1 MTFERGLKTRIMSM
15 MRTMLRLTGGLILTW
30 SAGFLLFA
38 ALALQPAGE
47 TGTADG
53 IVALTGGGARIE
65 EAVKLLAEHRGQ
77 RLLISGVNQHTSRAA
92 LRQQVPE
99 NAGLFDCCIDIGYWA
114 QDTVGNARETEV
126 WARHRGFK
134 SLIVVTS
141 GYHMARSLAEIA
153 QVFPE
158 ATLIPHPVLP
168 ASLQVGGWWAT
179 PGTTRVLVVEY
190 LKLWPALARLGMAR
204 LMTAATNSQAASAA
218 GASSGASRASVN

>member
-1 MTFERGLKTRIMSM
+1 
-15 MRTMLRLTGGLILTW
+15 MLRLTGGLILTW

-65 EAVKLLAEHRGQ
+65 EAVKLLAEHHGQ
-77 RLLISGVNQHTSRAA
+77 RLLISGVNPHTSRNA
-92 LRQQVPE
+92 LRLQVPE
-99 NAGLFDCCIDIGYWA
+99 NAELFDCCIDIGYWA

-126 WARHRGFK
+126 WAKHRGFK
-134 SLIVVTS
+134 RLIVVTS

-153 QVFPE
+153 QAFPE

-168 ASLQVGGWWAT
+168 ASLQAGGWWAS
-179 PGTTRVLVVEY
+179 PATTRVLVVEY

-204 LMTAATNSQAASAA
+204 LMNSAGSTEAASA
-218 GASSGASRASVN
+218 SPSASRASVN

>member
-1 MTFERGLKTRIMSM
+1 MAL
-15 MRTMLRLTGGLILTW
+15 MRLMFRVTGGLVLTW

-38 ALALQPAGE
+38 ALALQPAGD

-65 EAVKLLAEHRGQ
+65 EAVKLLAEHHGQ
-77 RLLISGVNQHTSRAA
+77 RLLISGVNQHTSRNA

-99 NAGLFDCCIDIGYWA
+99 YADLFDCCIDIGYWA
-114 QDTVGNARETEV
+114 QDTIGNARETDV

-134 SLIVVTS
+134 RLIVVTS

-153 QVFPE
+153 QAYPD

-168 ASLQVGGWWAT
+168 ASLQAGSWWAS
-179 PGTTRVLVVEY
+179 PATTRILMVEY

-204 LMTAATNSQAASAA
+204 LMNAASTSEAASAA
-218 GASSGASRASVN
+218 GAPAVASRASVN